1 MTHETHGV
9 EHRCPSR
16 PVCFILSPDA
26 LASIIE
32 EGDPAQRAAAV
43 RTIASSASLRTQ
55 RAVVSTLVRALD
67 TDVTSL
73 GLLPAPSGG
82 RQAIYDVEHGGRADL
97 PGRLVRGPDD
107 GPVSDVAVNEA
118 FDGAAD
124 TWTFYREVFDRDSID
139 GQGAELVSSVHYGV
153 GFDLSLIHI

>member
-1 MTHETHGV
+1 MSHQTHPA

-16 PVCFILSPDA
+16 PACFILPPDA
-26 LASIIE
+26 LASVIE
-32 EGDPAQRAAAV
+32 EGDPAQRAAAL

-82 RQAIYDVEHGGRADL
+82 RILFRRRLAIRDV
-97 PGRLVRGPDD
+97 
-107 GPVSDVAVNEA
+107 
-118 FDGAAD
+118 
-124 TWTFYREVFDRDSID
+124 
-139 GQGAELVSSVHYGV
+139 
-153 GFDLSLIHI
+153 